1 MSSIEEVEILKRR
14 GLAMLGYARGALGRG
29 HYDLAMFFSEQALQ
43 LFIKA
48 VVLML
53 LGYTPRTHGIKELPG
68 VVATAL
74 YELGKEDAAVKIA
87 EASRRR
93 RREPA
98 TLEEAYITSRHLARE
113 FEKVEAEKALET
125 ATDLKKL

>member
-14 GLAMLGYARGALGRG
+14 GLAMLGYAREALGRG

-48 VVLML
+48 VVLRL

-74 YELGKEDAAVKIA
+74 RELGKVDAAVKIA

-93 RREPA
+93 RREFA

-113 FEKVEAEKALET
+113 FEKEEAEKALET

>member
-1 MSSIEEVEILKRR
+1 
-14 GLAMLGYARGALGRG
+14 
-29 HYDLAMFFSEQALQ
+29 
-43 LFIKA
+43 
-48 VVLML
+48 ML

-74 YELGKEDAAVKIA
+74 RGLGKVDAAVKIA

-98 TLEEAYITSRHLARE
+98 TLEEVYITSRHFARE
-113 FEKVEAEKALET
+113 FEKEEAEKALET
-125 ATDLKKL
+125 ATDMKNFLKEVEDDVFK